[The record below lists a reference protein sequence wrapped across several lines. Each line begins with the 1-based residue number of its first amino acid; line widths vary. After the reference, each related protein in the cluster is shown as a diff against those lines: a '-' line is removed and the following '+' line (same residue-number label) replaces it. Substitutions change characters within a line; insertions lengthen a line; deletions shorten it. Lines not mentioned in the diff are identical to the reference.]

1 MAALSHRPSGVRG
14 AGPKLPNDKPIAPED
29 NSLMITRRAEVGD
42 ARPIAEVHIRS
53 WRAAYMGQVLDE
65 YLASLSVAERKASWV
80 RIIAGSEWPSA
91 GALVLIDDDRVVG
104 FVSFG
109 ASRDEPADPE
119 TGEVMAICVE
129 PEVWGA
135 GGGRLLMDNALG
147 LVRDAGLGR
156 CTLWVL
162 ESNERARGFYEVGG
176 WTADGSQRSSD
187 SRGFQLNE
195 VKYRRSLE

>member
-1 MAALSHRPSGVRG
+1 
-14 AGPKLPNDKPIAPED
+14 
-29 NSLMITRRAEVGD
+29 
-42 ARPIAEVHIRS
+42 
-53 WRAAYMGQVLDE
+53 MGQVPDE

-91 GALVLIDDDRVVG
+91 GVLLLIDGDRVVG

-162 ESNERARGFYEVGG
+162 ESNERARRFYEVGG

>member
-1 MAALSHRPSGVRG
+1 
-14 AGPKLPNDKPIAPED
+14 
-29 NSLMITRRAEVGD
+29 
-42 ARPIAEVHIRS
+42 
-53 WRAAYMGQVLDE
+53 
-65 YLASLSVAERKASWV
+65 
-80 RIIAGSEWPSA
+80 
-91 GALVLIDDDRVVG
+91 
-104 FVSFG
+104 
-109 ASRDEPADPE
+109 
-119 TGEVMAICVE
+119 MAICVE

-162 ESNERARGFYEVGG
+162 ESNERARRFYEVGG